1 MKKFF
6 QRFYMVIIF
15 VFLYAPIL
23 TLVVLS
29 FNSSKFMSSWT
40 GFSLKWYRQMFAS
53 EMIMTALQNTLV
65 IALLSALIATVLG
78 TLACIGLNH
87 MKKLPRSLFMG
98 LNNVPML
105 NADIVTGI
113 SLMLVFLACG
123 ITLGFPTILIGHITF
138 NVPYVVLSVM
148 PKMKGLE
155 NSTYEAALDLGASPA
170 RAFFSVIFPEILP
183 GVLSGFL
190 LAFTMSLDDFVVT
203 HFVRGAGINTLSTLI
218 YSEVRKGVRPSLYA
232 LSAIIFTIV
241 FLTLLLVN
249 LPESEKEK
257 RAVKNGRRIRPAR
270 LAAGCILAA
279 SLLVLTGSF
288 IVTNANVSKR
298 DNGELKVYN
307 WGEYIDEETI
317 AIFEAETGIH
327 VVYDTFETNEELY
340 PIIEAGGVHYDVI
353 CPSDYMIEKMIQ
365 NNLLQE
371 IELLGMDNLDY
382 IDEEIWE
389 KCRAFDPENV
399 YAVPYT
405 YGILGI
411 LYNEDLVEE
420 VPDTWTALWDPRYAG
435 EILAYNSVRDLY
447 TAPLAYL
454 GYSLNTTDPKELAEA
469 TAILQNQK
477 QYLQKYVIDQIKDS
491 MASNSATLAMSYSG
505 EYLALHEVNEALQF
519 VVPKEGSNFYIDAW
533 VIPKN
538 AENPEAA
545 RLWIDFLN
553 RPDIALKNF
562 EYVTYSIPNLGAIEL
577 MDDEVRND
585 PAIFFDKETIE
596 NCEVFHYLGEEGD
609 ALYNEEWLKVK

>member
-1 MKKFF
+1 MKRFF
-6 QRFYMVIIF
+6 QKFYMVLIF
-15 VFLYAPIL
+15 IFLYAPIL

-40 GFSLKWYRQMFAS
+40 GFSLKWYRQMFTS
-53 EMIMTALQNTLV
+53 EMIMNALQNTLL
-65 IALLSALIATVLG
+65 IAFLSALIATVLG

-87 MKKLPRSLFMG
+87 MKNLPRNLFMG
-98 LNNVPML
+98 LNNIPML

-123 ITLGFPTILIGHITF
+123 MTLGFPTILIGHITF

-155 NSTYEAALDLGASPA
+155 NSTYEAALDLGASPLQ
-170 RAFFSVIFPEILP
+170 AFFKVIFPEILP
-183 GVLSGFL
+183 GVMSGFL

-232 LSAIIFTIV
+232 LSAIMFAIV
-241 FLTLLLVN
+241 FLTLLLIN

-257 RAVKNGRRIRPAR
+257 KAVSNRRIRPAR
-270 LAAGCILAA
+270 LAAACVLIG

-288 IVTNANVSKR
+288 IVTNAHARNK
-298 DNGELKVYN
+298 DAGTLKVYN

-317 AIFEAETGIH
+317 DIFEAETGIH
-327 VVYDTFETNEELY
+327 VIYDTFETNEEMY
-340 PIIEAGGVHYDVI
+340 PIIEAGGVAYDVV
-353 CPSDYMIEKMIQ
+353 CPSDYMIEKMIA
-365 NNLLQE
+365 NGLLQE
-371 IELLGMDNLDY
+371 IDLFGLDNLDY
-382 IDEEIWE
+382 IDEGILEM
-389 KCRAFDPENV
+389 CRAFDPDNT

-435 EILAYNSVRDLY
+435 EILTYNSVRDLY
-447 TAPLAYL
+447 TAPLMTL
-454 GYSLNTTDPKELAEA
+454 GYSINTTDPQQLDEA
-469 TAILQNQK
+469 TAILQEQK
-477 QYLQKYVIDQIKDS
+477 KYLQKYVIDQIKDS

-538 AENPEAA
+538 AENVEAA

-562 EYVTYSIPNLGAIEL
+562 EYVTYSIPNNGAIEL
-577 MDDEVRND
+577 MDDEIKND
-585 PAIFFDKETIE
+585 PAIFFDEETIKR
-596 NCEVFHYLGEEGD
+596 CEVFHYLGEEGD
-609 ALYNEEWLKVK
+609 ELYNDAWLKVK